1 MNNNN
6 ILILVTFTVLIIL
19 LLIKTINEKENFIVY
34 SSVESQVV
42 KNDNPQK
49 TKETKLKMYQQ
60 QLKDLESRRE
70 DSIKR
75 FEKSKNNLL
84 ERKMEKK
91 ELYLSLNQ
99 DIDKRINKMEQQKI
113 NNNQNLANLNQELK
127 KVENKLA
134 NQNKERQKYF
144 SNKKNENQEKIANL

>member
-6 ILILVTFTVLIIL
+6 LLILITFTVLIIL

>member
-1 MNNNN
+1 
-6 ILILVTFTVLIIL
+6 
-19 LLIKTINEKENFIVY
+19 
-34 SSVESQVV
+34 
-42 KNDNPQK
+42 
-49 TKETKLKMYQQ
+49 MYQQ

-144 SNKKNENQEKIANL
+144 SNKKNETQEKIANL